1 MEKTIWICSL
11 SGPIEKSKTCDE
23 RSRIIQNR
31 KWLGLSV
38 IAFALV
44 VAGAVVQAQQPEKI
58 RRIGFLSTGVPG
70 SSRGIEPFK
79 RELRQL
85 GYIEGKNIAFEYR
98 YADGKPAR
106 LTALADELVRLN
118 IDVIVAGGGGDAGD

>member
-85 GYIEGKNIAFEYR
+85 GYIEGKNIAFEY
-98 YADGKPAR
+98 
-106 LTALADELVRLN
+106 
-118 IDVIVAGGGGDAGD
+118 